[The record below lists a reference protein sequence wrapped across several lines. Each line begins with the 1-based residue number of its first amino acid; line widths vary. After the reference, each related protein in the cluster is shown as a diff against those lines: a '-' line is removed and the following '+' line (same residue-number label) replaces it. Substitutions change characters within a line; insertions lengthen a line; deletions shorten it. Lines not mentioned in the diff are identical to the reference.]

1 MGRIAN
7 AEESHNRKPQ
17 RGSLF
22 GAVAVDSAQPVD
34 ERLPPSIPGVRRYS
48 LWSARPSLE
57 FRFRRSLGELYREIP
72 RADDPASMAQCGLQ
86 VSRNG
91 SRRIDLNAGGDVV
104 IGGNGPRTAMLGL
117 PHT

>member
-22 GAVAVDSAQPVD
+22 GALAVDSAQPVD

-91 SRRIDLNAGGDVV
+91 SRSIDLNAGGDVV
-104 IGGNGPRTAMLGL
+104 IGGNGLCTAMLGF